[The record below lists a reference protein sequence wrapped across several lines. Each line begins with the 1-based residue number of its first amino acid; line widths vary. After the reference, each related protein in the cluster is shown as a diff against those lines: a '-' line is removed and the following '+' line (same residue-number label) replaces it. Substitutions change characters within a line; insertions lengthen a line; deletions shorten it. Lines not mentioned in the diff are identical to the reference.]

1 MRPPAFSEHRPPKP
15 SNIYRS
21 GIAARVKWFNPDKGF
36 GFVTPEDGSADAFLH
51 ASALRAAGHDTLPA
65 GAAIVC
71 DLAPGAKGPQVAL
84 IHEVTDPGPAPAAP
98 QRGRGP
104 QPGRPAPR
112 PGSRSASQ
120 PGPRSAQAA
129 RAASPAARKPAAPA
143 APARLREFEGTV
155 KFYSPEKGFGFVTPD
170 RGTKDI
176 FIHESAL
183 RRSGLVALQP
193 RVRVRVYARETE
205 RGVEADR
212 VEFL

>member
-51 ASALRAAGHDTLPA
+51 ASALRAAGHETLPA

-84 IHEVTDPGPAPAAP
+84 IHQVTDPGPAPAP
-98 QRGRGP
+98 QQRGRAP
-104 QPGRPAPR
+104 QPGRPASR
-112 PGSRSASQ
+112 PM
-120 PGPRSAQAA
+120 PRSAQAP
-129 RAASPAARKPAAPA
+129 RSTQAARKPAGPPAPE
-143 APARLREFEGTV
+143 RLREFEGTV

-170 RGTKDI
+170 RGSKDI

-183 RRSGLVALQP
+183 RRSGLEALQP